1 MRSDSFVSLPN
12 PNFNAIHQDG
22 SDRVWKH
29 MLRTS
34 KAIGRSTVSALEAMH
49 VYSTS
54 QATEIRKSGKSL
66 YRRGVLAAG
75 LGATAIITAII
86 APTTAEF
93 LSPEQV
99 CETITVTG
107 TNGNNSITDAVR
119 TAFPA
124 ASDSTISELRSEAVQ
139 QNGGSSVVDP
149 NESFR
154 VCAETYTFE
163 PRIWIPGS

>member
-12 PNFNAIHQDG
+12 HNFNAIQQDSG
-22 SDRVWKH
+22 TKTWKH
-29 MLRTS
+29 ILRTS
-34 KAIGRSTVSALEAMH
+34 KAIGRSTVSALEAIH

-54 QATEIRKSGKSL
+54 RATEIRKSGKSL
-66 YRRGVLAAG
+66 YRRGILATG
-75 LGATAIITAII
+75 LGATAITTAIL

-93 LSPEQV
+93 LTPEQV

-107 TNGNNSITDAVR
+107 SNGNNSITDAVR
-119 TAFPA
+119 TAFPE

-149 NESFR
+149 NESFS
-154 VCAETYTFE
+154 VCAESYTFE